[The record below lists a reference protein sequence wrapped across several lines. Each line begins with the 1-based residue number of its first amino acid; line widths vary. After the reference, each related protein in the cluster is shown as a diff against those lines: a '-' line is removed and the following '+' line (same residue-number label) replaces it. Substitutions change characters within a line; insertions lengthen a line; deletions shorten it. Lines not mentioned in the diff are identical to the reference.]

1 MTDKKPLT
9 RARNELYH
17 FVDGVCKE
25 GQNKDMTGDCSWLTG
40 NCSWLEGDCSELEGN
55 CSRLTGDCSR
65 LAGDCSELEGNCSG
79 LSGHCSGLRGD
90 LDEIPMKSRGKHPE
104 IAFWVEGD

>member
-9 RARNELYH
+9 RINNKLYH

-25 GQNKDMTGDCSWLTG
+25 GKNKDMGGNCSGLSGNCSGLRG
-40 NCSWLEGDCSELEGN
+40 NCSWLSGG
-55 CSRLTGDCSR
+55 
-65 LAGDCSELEGNCSG
+65 CSELEGNCSG
-79 LSGHCSGLRGD
+79 LEGDCSGLSGD
-90 LDEIPMKSRGKHPE
+90 LDKIPMKSREKHPE